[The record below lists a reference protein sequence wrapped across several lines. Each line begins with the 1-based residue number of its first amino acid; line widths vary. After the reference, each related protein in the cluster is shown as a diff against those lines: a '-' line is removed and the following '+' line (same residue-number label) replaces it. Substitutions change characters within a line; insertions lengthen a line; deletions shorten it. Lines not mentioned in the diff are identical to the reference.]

1 MNRVLERVRDVRGL
15 YAAAVFD
22 AKGELLASLGA
33 HSAFAKTL
41 ASSGLQLSE
50 TFSAGIGVHRHAPGW
65 DTSILR
71 FERGTLVI
79 GRRERLMLVLW
90 GTSTF
95 DVVAATAALNAAL
108 AIGTGDLGDHR
119 PPLTSR
125 TFAVDEPM
133 SDTAR
138 RHISK
143 R

>member
-15 YAAAVFD
+15 YASALFD
-22 AKGELLASLGA
+22 PKGELLASLGA
-33 HSAFAKTL
+33 HPAFAKTL
-41 ASSGLQLSE
+41 ASSGPHLSE
-50 TFSAGIGVHRHAPGW
+50 TFSAAVRRRAPGW

-79 GRRERLMLVLW
+79 GLRERLMLVLW

-95 DVVAATAALNAAL
+95 DVVAATSALNAAL
-108 AIGTGDLGDHR
+108 AIGTGDAGDHR
-119 PPLTSR
+119 LPLTSR
-125 TFAVDEPM
+125 TFAVEEPM
-133 SDTAR
+133 TDTAR